1 MAEFLPWLFVALAV
15 VGVVGGMVSLWV
27 SLTLAL
33 SGDTTLA
40 TTASLTSEARRA
52 LLTEK
57 EALLEELRDIAF
69 ERDAGKLSEE
79 DFQELNDKLRAQA
92 RHVLH
97 ELDASAEGFRDEA
110 ETLIARRLEERT

>member
-1 MAEFLPWLFVALAV
+1 MAEFLPWLFVVLAAI
-15 VGVVGGMVSLWV
+15 GMVGGMLSLWV
-27 SLTLAL
+27 SLSLAL
-33 SGDTTLA
+33 TNDSA
-40 TTASLTSEARRA
+40 TVGVTSLTSEARLA

-57 EALLEELRDIAF
+57 EGLLQELRDIAF

-97 ELDASAEGFRDEA
+97 QLDASAEGFRDEA
-110 ETLIARRLEERT
+110 EALIAKRLEEGV